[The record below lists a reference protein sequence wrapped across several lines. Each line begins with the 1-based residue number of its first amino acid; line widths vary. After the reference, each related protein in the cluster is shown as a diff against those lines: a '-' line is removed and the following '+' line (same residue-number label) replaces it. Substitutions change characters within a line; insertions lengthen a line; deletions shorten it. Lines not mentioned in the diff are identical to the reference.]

1 MAARRENFSSGMT
14 REDKFIYDIL
24 IYEFDVNNDELN
36 FNQPS
41 GFPRIN
47 AHAPWKTELF
57 HQMCGGL
64 FICGVSVNALLKL
77 YRLAGRRFW
86 TQLILMRNYSKLT
99 VITRKGFYGA
109 SKFGGQMFCYTI
121 EKDIVAL
128 LNRNN
133 VAMRT
138 AVSYLE
144 DIQLKDRQFWLLKAI
159 IAITRELIFS
169 IATSWLCQ
177 IIITFFDGPKKSSD
191 IHKQIASLRMLLDST
206 TFQAQIETKITV
218 LKKALSRTHA
228 TAIPES
234 SQLKYLINSYNAH
247 FVIAYLL
254 DELNIYANKPKLNI
268 LAASYTPL
276 HNVSH
281 NPVLLQTSYK
291 QYYSDIINFCDPYK
305 ANLLFILMFELDI
318 IYFNAKLREFDFNAD
333 YCQPT
338 FLTYLPLKQYK
349 CSD

>member
-1 MAARRENFSSGMT
+1 MAVRRENFSSGMT

-133 VAMRT
+133 VAMR
-138 AVSYLE
+138 VSTYNVKYIFNQCCMLDCCE
-144 DIQLKDRQFWLLKAI
+144 LL
-159 IAITRELIFS
+159 
-169 IATSWLCQ
+169 
-177 IIITFFDGPKKSSD
+177 GGY
-191 IHKQIASLRMLLDST
+191 ST
-206 TFQAQIETKITV
+206 K
-218 LKKALSRTHA
+218 R
-228 TAIPES
+228 
-234 SQLKYLINSYNAH
+234 
-247 FVIAYLL
+247 
-254 DELNIYANKPKLNI
+254 
-268 LAASYTPL
+268 
-276 HNVSH
+276 
-281 NPVLLQTSYK
+281 
-291 QYYSDIINFCDPYK
+291 
-305 ANLLFILMFELDI
+305 
-318 IYFNAKLREFDFNAD
+318 
-333 YCQPT
+333 
-338 FLTYLPLKQYK
+338 
-349 CSD
+349 